1 MTDFDYRPKPG
12 FTIDW
17 VLRVSGYDEKI
28 SDPIP
33 KNYRYLYLSQI
44 ESDIE
49 EMTRDYEDATGAS
62 ITRVHGSHGW
72 RVFEWDNGAVHCY
85 EWKHL
90 WLAGTVRATLSTT

>member
-28 SDPIP
+28 SDPIA

-49 EMTRDYEDATGAS
+49 EMTRDYEDATGAF

-90 WLAGTVRATLSTT
+90 WLNSKDRRR